1 MMETLL
7 IMLVQLIVSI
17 LLGIVRLTW
26 KLAFL
31 LGRLLAVLLPVAFRG
46 MRALISAIIRRL
58 SQERQEKIGP
68 RYIDVTAY
76 TRHPDRPRGGSESGA
91 SLSYRRRHTVRNYW
105 RSGGK

>member
-1 MMETLL
+1 MESLL

-17 LLGIVRLTW
+17 LLGIMRLTLT
-26 KLAFL
+26 LAFL
-31 LGRLLAVLLPVAFRG
+31 LGRMLAVLLPVAFRG
-46 MRALISAIIRRL
+46 IFALIKAIVRHLNRG
-58 SQERQEKIGP
+58 RQEKIAP

-76 TRHPDRPRGGSESGA
+76 TRHPDRARGGSEPSA